1 MFEEVKLSLD
11 RRDFLR
17 TASGTVLFLSV
28 GGSALG
34 APAVSEG
41 PVLASIGYWGGAPRG
56 SRRFSTGSYALSS
69 TTDHLAGDPR
79 LLRAGARIGV
89 RSFYRAPQ
97 HRNREVSLAVDV
109 LYATGEG
116 SVPFHAWSYER
127 HGATPAKAAQRST
140 FTSPVDALATLD
152 FVIHR
157 GSEQQRISF
166 SSNTNEGVGLRPGV
180 YFIAFHEVGVPI
192 AIDWSRISIREGVT
206 PGGENSDGVLT
217 MTSLGAE
224 IPVPFS
230 YLVIAVETAG

>member
-1 MFEEVKLSLD
+1 M
-11 RRDFLR
+11 
-17 TASGTVLFLSV
+17 
-28 GGSALG
+28 
-34 APAVSEG
+34 
-41 PVLASIGYWGGAPRG
+41 LASIGYWGGAPRG
-56 SRRFSTGSYALSS
+56 ARRFSAGSYAGLSA

-97 HRNREVSLAVDV
+97 HRHRDVSLAVDV

-140 FTSPVDALATLD
+140 FTAPVDALATLD

-180 YFIAFHEVGVPI
+180 YFLALHEIGDPT
-192 AIDWSRISIREGVT
+192 AIDWSRISIREGLT
-206 PGGENSDGVLT
+206 PGGVHPDGVLT

-224 IPVPFS
+224 TPVPFS
-230 YLVIAVETAG
+230 YLVIAVESAG